1 MNAHGHYLK
10 SGLLA
15 LVFAVLLAAGSA
27 RAATPVSQISGVE
40 AVAGGKLAIHGS
52 QKPTFTAFKLAEPPR
67 LVVDLTGADVTALP
81 HSVAVTLPGVLGV
94 STAQFDEGGRK
105 VARLVVALDGDVRY
119 DVAAQGNDLVVS
131 IGGKA
136 EQTAPAAAPAAAQMR
151 KSAAAA
157 AAQSDTVSA
166 APAEVA
172 TATATAAP
180 AADPNLVLTREDRK
194 DVKHPAHKLGAVT
207 VSSKDGRAHVRVAT
221 DGEVAHYTLIELQN
235 PGRLALDLQ
244 GVTATPPASRKLD
257 GQGDIKSVRV
267 ARREGGVRVVLD
279 GQADRLPPYE
289 VSRRADGLEVTMGA
303 PAVAAAAPA
312 PKTEPV
318 KAQPSV
324 VAVAAP
330 KQESKPEPVKTAVAA
345 PVKAARPAT
354 QVEVVDLAAKVEV
367 ARVDEKP
374 AAKAEPKVVAI
385 DPAVQTAV
393 KPVEKSETSK
403 VAVSN
408 KFATIK
414 AVDLRTDEGRSELAV
429 VIDGAYTFEVGHP
442 NATSL
447 VLTLRGVTLPER
459 LERNLDATALGGVV
473 DMISSYHVAERPG
486 EVKVIATLRSPV
498 KDELEPGKQGLR
510 WKFGSA
516 PVAQAPAA
524 AQARAA
530 AMASEGP
537 AAAGANVLDDR
548 NYTGRRVD
556 LNVKDIDIRNLL
568 SFVSDISKKNIILA
582 DDVKGTVTIKLR
594 NVPWDQALDII
605 LKSKALGKEEL
616 GNIIRVAPLAQ
627 LRSEQKEAADAA
639 KVKQTYEPLKVRL
652 IAVNYATA
660 AGMVD
665 KVKDSLTERG
675 TVSVDTRTNTLI
687 VKDVADSLLRAEGI
701 VRNLDTQT
709 PEVLIESRIVEAS
722 TSFSR
727 SVGVQWG
734 GNVAFGPT
742 TGNPTGLVFPSIL
755 QLAGAADDGSA
766 PTGGLGTV
774 SQPNFAVNMPAPIGL
789 NSGGGLGMVFGSAG
803 GAANLNLRL
812 SAAENSG
819 TIKTISSPRVVA
831 LDNVES
837 SIGQGVS
844 IPFAQTSAA
853 GVNTQFIEAKLEL
866 RVTPHVTQEGS
877 VQMKINATNNQPNP
891 QLTGSNGQ
899 PSISRR
905 EAKTEVLVK
914 DGDTTVIGGIYTRS
928 NSDAWNEVPV
938 LSRIP
943 IIGWLF
949 KKKAVTDDRTELL
962 IFITPRIVNRSQSVV
977 ASGPGDNGNQ

>member
-1 MNAHGHYLK
+1 VAHTVEVTKEQRMNAHGHYLK

-15 LVFAVLLAAGSA
+15 LLLVAGSA
-27 RAATPVSQISGVE
+27 RAATPVSHISGVE
-40 AVAGGKLAIHGS
+40 AVAGGRIAIHGS

-81 HSVAVTLPGVLGV
+81 HSVVLTMPGVLGV

-119 DVAAQGNDLVVS
+119 DVAAQGNDLLVS

-136 EQTAPAAAPAAAQMR
+136 EQTAPATAPAQKGAAAQ
-151 KSAAAA
+151 AA
-157 AAQSDTVSA
+157 SDTVSA

-172 TATATAAP
+172 SATATAP
-180 AADPNLVLTREDRK
+180 AADPNLVLTREDKK

-207 VSSKDGRAHVRVAT
+207 VSSKDGQAHVRVAT
-221 DGEVAHYTLIELQN
+221 DGEVGHYTLIELQN

-267 ARREGGVRVVLD
+267 AKREGGVRVVVD

-303 PAVAAAAPA
+303 RPVAAAAPA
-312 PKTEPV
+312 PK
-318 KAQPSV
+318 A
-324 VAVAAP
+324 
-330 KQESKPEPVKTAVAA
+330 EPVKTAAAA
-345 PVKAARPAT
+345 PVKAARPAP
-354 QVEVVDLAAKVEV
+354 QVETMDLAAKAAPKAEV
-367 ARVDEKP
+367 AKVEEKP
-374 AAKAEPKVVAI
+374 APKAEPKVVPI

-393 KPVEKSETSK
+393 KPVSETGK
-403 VAVSN
+403 VAVSTR
-408 KFATIK
+408 FATVK
-414 AVDLRTDEGRSELAV
+414 AVDLRTDEGKSELAV

-486 EVKVIATLRSPV
+486 EVKVIATLRSAV
-498 KDELEPGKQGLR
+498 KDEIEPSKQGLR

-524 AQARAA
+524 APARAA
-530 AMASEGP
+530 AMASEAP
-537 AAAGANVLDDR
+537 AAAGGANVLDDR

-660 AGMVD
+660 EGMVD
-665 KVKDSLTERG
+665 KVKDALTERG
-675 TVSVDTRTNTLI
+675 TVSVDKRTNTLI

-742 TGNPTGLVFPSIL
+742 TGNPTGLVFPSVL
-755 QLAGAADDGSA
+755 QLAGAADDSTA
-766 PTGGLGTV
+766 PITGLGQVT
-774 SQPNFAVNMPAPIGL
+774 QPNFAVNMPAPIGL

-877 VQMKINATNNQPNP
+877 IQMKINATNNQPNP

-949 KKKAVTDDRTELL
+949 KKKAVQDARTELL

>member
-1 MNAHGHYLK
+1 MNAHGQYLK

-15 LVFAVLLAAGSA
+15 LLLVAGSA

-119 DVAAQGNDLVVS
+119 DVAAQGNDLLVS

-136 EQTAPAAAPAAAQMR
+136 EQAAPAAAPGPAPKNAAAQ
-151 KSAAAA
+151 AG
-157 AAQSDTVSA
+157 SDTVSA

-172 TATATAAP
+172 SATAVSA
-180 AADPNLVLTREDRK
+180 AADPNLVLTREDKK

-207 VSSKDGRAHVRVAT
+207 VSTLGGKAHVRVAT

-244 GVTATPPASRKLD
+244 GVTAPPRASRKLD

-267 ARREGGVRVVLD
+267 AGREGGVRVVLD

-289 VSRRADGLEVTMGA
+289 VNRRADGLEVTMGA
-303 PAVAAAAPA
+303 PAVAAA
-312 PKTEPV
+312 PV
-318 KAQPSV
+318 KAVRPAPQIETMDLAAKPTPKAEVAKVESTPAPA
-324 VAVAAP
+324 AVAAP
-330 KQESKPEPVKTAVAA
+330 TP
-345 PVKAARPAT
+345 
-354 QVEVVDLAAKVEV
+354 
-367 ARVDEKP
+367 
-374 AAKAEPKVVAI
+374 EPKVVPI

-393 KPVEKSETSK
+393 KPASETTK
-403 VAVSN
+403 VAVST
-408 KFATIK
+408 KFATVK
-414 AVDLRTDEGRSELAV
+414 AVDLRTDEGKSELAV

-442 NATSL
+442 NPTSL

-473 DMISSYHVAERPG
+473 DMISSYHVADRPG
-486 EVKVIATLRSPV
+486 EVKVIATLRSSV
-498 KDELEPGKQGLR
+498 KDEIEPSKQGLR

-524 AQARAA
+524 APARAA
-530 AMASEGP
+530 AMASEAPSG
-537 AAAGANVLDDR
+537 GANVLDDR

-605 LKSKALGKEEL
+605 LKSKGLGKEEV
-616 GNIIRVAPLAQ
+616 GNIIRVAPLEK
-627 LRSEQKEAADAA
+627 LRAEAKEAADAA

-660 AGMVD
+660 TGMVD
-665 KVKDSLTERG
+665 KVKDALTERG
-675 TVSVDTRTNTLI
+675 TVSVDVRTNTLI

-742 TGNPTGLVFPSIL
+742 TGNPTGLVFPSVL

-766 PTGGLGTV
+766 PIGGLGTV
-774 SQPNFAVNMPAPIGL
+774 TQPNFAVNMPAPIGL

-949 KKKAVTDDRTELL
+949 KKKAVQDSRTELL

>member
-15 LVFAVLLAAGSA
+15 LVVAVPLAVPLAAGSA

-119 DVAAQGNDLVVS
+119 DVAAEGNDLLVS

-172 TATATAAP
+172 SATATAAP
-180 AADPNLVLTREDRK
+180 AADPNLVLTREDKK

-244 GVTATPPASRKLD
+244 GVTATTPASRKLD

-267 ARREGGVRVVLD
+267 ARREGGVRLVVD

-312 PKTEPV
+312 PKAEPV
-318 KAQPSV
+318 KAE
-324 VAVAAP
+324 P
-330 KQESKPEPVKTAVAA
+330 KQEPVKTAAAA
-345 PVKAARPAT
+345 PVMAARPAP
-354 QVEVVDLAAKVEV
+354 QVETVDLAAK
-367 ARVDEKP
+367 P
-374 AAKAEPKVVAI
+374 APEPKVVAI

-408 KFATIK
+408 KFAAIK

-665 KVKDSLTERG
+665 KVKDALTERG

-742 TGNPTGLVFPSIL
+742 TGNPTGLVFPSVL

-949 KKKAVTDDRTELL
+949 KKKAVQDARTELL

-977 ASGPGDNGNQ
+977 ASGPGDGGNQ